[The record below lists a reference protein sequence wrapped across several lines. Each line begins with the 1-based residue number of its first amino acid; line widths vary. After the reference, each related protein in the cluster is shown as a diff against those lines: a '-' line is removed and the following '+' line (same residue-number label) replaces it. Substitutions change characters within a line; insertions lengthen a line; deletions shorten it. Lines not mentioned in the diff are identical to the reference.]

1 MLLSLQDWKLQIA
14 THEDVE
20 SIIIAL
26 TDHMNEAQ
34 RAVFRDKLERYARK
48 PDRDLIIAVGDTR
61 VLGLICVIEEA
72 EVPASLSSST
82 AQLLSTF
89 ACNTQLLVHPDARK
103 QGIGS
108 SLQLKAE
115 QWARGRGRSGFWLV
129 TRKMA
134 YWYQRDFGYEKVGS
148 ISAKNTEKSVMAKEF
163 R

>member
-1 MLLSLQDWKLQIA
+1 MLSRQGLKLQIA
-14 THEDVE
+14 SHYDVK
-20 SIIIAL
+20 STIFAL
-26 TDHMNEAQ
+26 TDHMSEAQ
-34 RAVFRDKLERYARK
+34 RAVFRDKLQRYARK
-48 PDRDLIIAVGDTR
+48 PDRDLIIAVCDNR
-61 VLGLICVIEEA
+61 VLGLICVIEKA
-72 EVPASLSSST
+72 EVPASLPSST
-82 AQLLSTF
+82 AQLLSSF

-115 QWARGRGRSGFWLV
+115 QWARARGRAGFWLV
-129 TRKMA
+129 TRRMA